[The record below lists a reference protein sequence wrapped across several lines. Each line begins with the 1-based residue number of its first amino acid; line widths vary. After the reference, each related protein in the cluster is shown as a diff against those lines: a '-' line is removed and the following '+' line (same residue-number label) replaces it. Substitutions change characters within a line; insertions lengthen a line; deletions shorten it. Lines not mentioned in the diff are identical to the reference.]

1 MLIVEN
7 IQAQLGIG
15 HIGTADEYCEL
26 RVIAKDYFSLYLN
39 NRTCQYKTLFFK
51 KQKKNYA
58 GAKQGSVK
66 DPLLFLL
73 FLNKCVK
80 HSQAYHLPNDKDIL
94 QSNQSICF
102 SI

>member
-39 NRTCQYKTLFFK
+39 NRTCQYKMLFFK
-51 KQKKNYA
+51 NKRKIMRELSRA
-58 GAKQGSVK
+58 
-66 DPLLFLL
+66 LLRTPF
-73 FLNKCVK
+73 FFF
-80 HSQAYHLPNDKDIL
+80 
-94 QSNQSICF
+94 F
-102 SI
+102 SLINV

>member
-26 RVIAKDYFSLYLN
+26 RVIAKDYFSLYVN

-51 KQKKNYA
+51 NKRKIMRELSRA
-58 GAKQGSVK
+58 
-66 DPLLFLL
+66 LLRTPF
-73 FLNKCVK
+73 FFF
-80 HSQAYHLPNDKDIL
+80 
-94 QSNQSICF
+94 F
-102 SI
+102 SLINV